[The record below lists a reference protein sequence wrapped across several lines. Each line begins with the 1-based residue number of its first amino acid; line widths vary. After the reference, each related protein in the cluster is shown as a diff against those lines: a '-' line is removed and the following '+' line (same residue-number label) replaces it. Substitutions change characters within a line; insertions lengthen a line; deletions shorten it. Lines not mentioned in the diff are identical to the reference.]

1 VLEEL
6 EHAKA
11 RGATILAELVGFG
24 QTADAYHMT
33 APAPGGEGV
42 ARAMSAALRSA
53 NARPEEVDYINAH
66 GTSTPANDLN
76 ETAAIKEVLGEH
88 AYEVVVGSTKSM
100 TGHTLGAAGGV
111 EAVISTLVLQ
121 NGIIPPT
128 INYSMPDPDCDLDY
142 ATRGAVER
150 PVELVLSN
158 SLGFGGHN
166 VCLAFRKYEG

>member
-1 VLEEL
+1 
-6 EHAKA
+6 
-11 RGATILAELVGFG
+11 
-24 QTADAYHMT
+24 
-33 APAPGGEGV
+33 
-42 ARAMSAALRSA
+42 
-53 NARPEEVDYINAH
+53 
-66 GTSTPANDLN
+66 
-76 ETAAIKEVLGEH
+76 
-88 AYEVVVGSTKSM
+88 
-100 TGHTLGAAGGV
+100 V